1 MLEQEKFEK
10 IRNDIQKILTE
21 KRYNHSIGVAKKAE
35 ELAKKY
41 NQNVQNAK
49 LVGIAHDIAK
59 QMEKEVAYEYANKH
73 NIQFDEIEKNEPAL
87 VHSKIGASI
96 CKEKYNFTNEMA
108 QAIMYHTTGHVK
120 MTTFDKIIFLAD
132 KIEENR
138 TNEDVEEIRKIA
150 EENLDEAILY
160 ALRRSIKY
168 TIDKKRLV
176 HPDSIN
182 LMNKIII
189 EKYI

>member
-1 MLEQEKFEK
+1 M
-10 IRNDIQKILTE
+10 
-21 KRYNHSIGVAKKAE
+21 E
-35 ELAKKY
+35 E
-41 NQNVQNAK
+41 
-49 LVGIAHDIAK
+49 
-59 QMEKEVAYEYANKH
+59 EVAYEYANKH

-96 CKEKYNFTNEMA
+96 CKEKYNFTNEMT

>member
-1 MLEQEKFEK
+1 MLEQEEFEK
-10 IRNDIQKILTE
+10 IKNDIQKILTE

-59 QMEKEVAYEYANKH
+59 QMEEEVAYEYANKH

-96 CKEKYNFTNEMA
+96 CKEKYNFTNEMT